1 MLAAALT
8 LATLAHPFPPTDT
21 TLDVHFKGR
30 VTELGELGSR
40 LPGEVAEPLVLH
52 AQRYADWAEEFGYEI
67 GVSEDGRVLLFAE
80 SVPTIRDRMKLVEKA
95 LAAFDELLPPVDRSG
110 SDETFDDGA
119 FGEAHHRPDSAPIVL
134 FEVDT
139 PDAYKALALRVGEQE
154 PKLSAW
160 AASQAEKPGFLE
172 ARVPAAG
179 WQRIPRDFDLDSVW
193 RTKNELVNRLARL
206 ALHRSYG
213 PMPTWLSV
221 GLAWQVEMEV
231 MGTIYS
237 FPYRTEFVSVVEHE
251 GWKAELKSRFRRRK
265 KDDLRMDEFANWRI
279 NTWDEER
286 ASVGWGVAD
295 FLAQH
300 RTDALPKIAEDFRL
314 LYKDGFR
321 WTNDDGTWGTNPT
334 YQVPLE
340 EQLRVMEEHTGDE
353 LLPTLTAYLG
363 SSSSPVCSSMTRS
376 CSSSGTW

>member
-1 MLAAALT
+1 MLAASLT
-8 LATLAHPFPPTDT
+8 LAALALASHASDT
-21 TLDVHFKGR
+21 TLDVHFKGK
-30 VTELGELGSR
+30 VTELGELRNR
-40 LPGEVAEPLVLH
+40 LPVEATAPLELH
-52 AQRYADWAEEFGYEI
+52 AKRYAAWAEEFGYEI

-80 SVPTIRDRMKLVEKA
+80 SVPTIRDRMKLVEKT

-110 SDETFDDGA
+110 SDETFADGA
-119 FGEAHHRPDSAPIVL
+119 FGEADHRPDSAPIVL

-139 PDAYKALALRVGEQE
+139 PDAYKALALLVGEQE

-160 AASQAEKPGFLE
+160 AASQANKPGFLE

-193 RTKNELVNRLARL
+193 RTKNELVNRLVRL
-206 ALHRSYG
+206 GLHRSYG

-221 GLAWQVEMEV
+221 GLAWNVEMKV

-237 FPYRTEFVSVVEHE
+237 FPYRTEFVGVVEHE
-251 GWKAELKSRFRRRK
+251 GWKAELKSRFRKRK
-265 KDDLRMDEFANWRI
+265 KDPLRMDEFADWRS

-286 ASVGWGVAD
+286 ATVGWGVAD
-295 FLAQH
+295 FLARH
-300 RTDALPKIAEDFRL
+300 RTDALPKIAEDFRT
-314 LYKDGFR
+314 LYKAGFR

-353 LLPTLTAYLG
+353 LLPALTAYLG
-363 SSSSPVCSSMTRS
+363 TFKKPRKKR
-376 CSSSGTW
+376 